1 MLLTCQYGILI
12 NLLICF
18 WDREGKIVMA
28 NNINECLLDVNCI
41 GTVENV
47 DTRKV
52 VVGVENEAV
61 LNTLKIN
68 DIVIL
73 AGSNSD
79 EKLIG
84 ILTKVTK
91 KKIETEGIEEEIDD
105 ILYSSNYC
113 VINLVGSFYN
123 KFGAGKEKKFKRAIN
138 TYPEINSKVYQANEA
153 AMQMIMNAVSSK
165 ATDSKSLEIGHFASN
180 RDVAAIL
187 DGNRFFQ
194 RHACVVGSTGSGK
207 SYTVAGIL
215 EKANQLPHANMI
227 VFDLHG
233 EYNELSYA
241 DQIKICDEPGGLH
254 IPLWF
259 FNYEEIHSL
268 FVESSEGTSTNQRAA
283 VIDFILQ
290 KKKEYIASNMSGIS
304 PDIVTA
310 DTPVPFLAKGLMEY
324 LEEQNILEVDTGEV
338 YKTGDNKGMPKTKR
352 GQYHDKLTNMITRL
366 RTKMDDKKYGF
377 VFNEKNTYEAAYLNQ
392 FAARIMDNDKYRIK
406 VIDLSEVPSD
416 MLAIVIG
423 IVTRLVYDIQFWM
436 TPQKD
441 EVRHPLVLVCD
452 EAHIY
457 MSNDMSKMKAVE
469 KKSLEIFEKIA
480 KEGRKYGIGL
490 LIVSQRPAELN
501 TTIMS
506 QCNNIVSLK
515 VTNDR
520 DKSAV
525 AAMLTDSLV
534 GIVEML
540 PNLDVGE
547 CIVVGDAIMLPSK
560 IILDKPNEKPKSA
573 TIDFWDRWYD
583 GKQTAFDIDAATL
596 NLIKQSRG

>member
-1 MLLTCQYGILI
+1 
-12 NLLICF
+12 
-18 WDREGKIVMA
+18 MA
-28 NNINECLLDVNCI
+28 DNNINEYLTDASCI
-41 GTVENV
+41 GVVENV

-73 AGSNSD
+73 SGSNSD

-91 KKIETEGIEEEIDD
+91 KKLDFDEAEQEEEGAFH
-105 ILYSSNYC
+105 SSNCC

-123 KFGAGKEKKFKRAIN
+123 KYGAGKENKFKRAIN
-138 TYPEINSKVYQANEA
+138 TYPEINSKVYQAHET

-165 ATDSKSLEIGHFASN
+165 AADSKSLEIGHFASN
-180 RDVAAIL
+180 KDVAAIL

-194 RHACVVGSTGSGK
+194 RHACIVGSTGSGK

-215 EKANQLPHANMI
+215 EKADQLLHANMI

-241 DQIKICDEPGGLH
+241 DQIKICDEPDGLH

-268 FVESSEGTSTNQRAA
+268 FVESSEGASTNQRAA
-283 VIDFILQ
+283 IINYILHN
-290 KKKEYIASNMSGIS
+290 KKNYIKDNMKSVS
-304 PDIVTA
+304 EEIVTA
-310 DTPVPFLAKGLMEY
+310 DTPVPFSARKLIEY
-324 LEEQNILEVDTGEV
+324 LEDQNILEIDTGEI
-338 YKTGDNKGMPKTKR
+338 YKSGDNKGQAKTKR
-352 GQYHDKLTNMITRL
+352 GQYYDKLTNLITRL

-377 VFNEKNTYEAAYLNQ
+377 VFNEDNTTKADYLNQ
-392 FAARIMDNDKYRIK
+392 FAARIMGNDNYRIK

-436 TPQKD
+436 SPAKD

-457 MSNDMSKMKAVE
+457 MANDMSKMKAAE
-469 KKSLEIFEKIA
+469 KKSLEIFGKIA

-490 LIVSQRPAELN
+490 LIISQRPAELN

-560 IILDKPNEKPKSA
+560 IILDKPKEKPKSA
-573 TIDFWDRWYD
+573 TIDFWDRWCD
-583 GKQTAFDIDAATL
+583 GKQTVFDIDGATL

>member
-1 MLLTCQYGILI
+1 MEDTNI
-12 NLLICF
+12 NLYL
-18 WDREGKIVMA
+18 K
-28 NNINECLLDVNCI
+28 DVNCI
-41 GTVENV
+41 GVVENV

-52 VVGVENEAV
+52 VVGVENEAM

-68 DIVIL
+68 DIAIL
-73 AGSNSD
+73 MGSNSD

-84 ILTKVTK
+84 ILSKVTK
-91 KKIETEGIEEEIDD
+91 KKIDFDETEIKEDVV
-105 ILYSSNYC
+105 YSSNCC
-113 VINLVGSFYN
+113 VINLVGTFYN
-123 KFGAGKEKKFKRAIN
+123 KYGIKKDNTFRRAIN
-138 TYPEINSKVYQANEA
+138 AFPEINSKVYQANEA

-165 ATDSKSLEIGHFASN
+165 ATDRKSLEIGHFASN
-180 RDVAAIL
+180 KDVAAIL

-207 SYTVAGIL
+207 SYTVANIL
-215 EKANQLPHANMI
+215 EKAEQLPHANMI

-241 DQIKICDEPGGLH
+241 DQIKICDETGGLH

-268 FVESSEGTSTNQRAA
+268 FVESAEGTSTNQRAA
-283 VIDFILQ
+283 VVNYIL
-290 KKKEYIASNMSGIS
+290 KKKKKYIAENMNSVS
-304 PDIVTA
+304 EEIVTA
-310 DTPVPFLAKGLMEY
+310 DTPVPFSAKGLIEY
-324 LEEQNILEVDTGEV
+324 LEEQNILEVNTGET
-338 YKTGDNKGMPKTKR
+338 YKSGENKGQAKTKR
-352 GQYHDKLTNMITRL
+352 GQYYDKLTNLITRL
-366 RTKMDDKKYGF
+366 RTKMDDKKYAF
-377 VFNEKNTYEAAYLNQ
+377 VFNEDDTKKADYLNQ
-392 FAARIMDNDKYRIK
+392 FAARIMGNEDYRIK

-423 IVTRLVYDIQFWM
+423 IVTRIIYDLQFWL
-436 TPQKD
+436 TPEKD

-469 KKSLEIFEKIA
+469 KKSLEIFERIA

-547 CIVVGDAIMLPSK
+547 CVVVGDAIMLPSK
-560 IILDKPNEKPKSA
+560 IILDKPKEKPKSA

-583 GKQTAFDIDAATL
+583 GEHTAFNIDAATF
-596 NLIKQSRG
+596 NLIRQSRG

>member
-1 MLLTCQYGILI
+1 
-12 NLLICF
+12 
-18 WDREGKIVMA
+18 MA
-28 NNINECLLDVNCI
+28 GNINEYLIDTNCI
-41 GTVENV
+41 GIVENV

-52 VVGVENEAV
+52 VVQVENESV

-68 DIVIL
+68 DIVVL
-73 AGSNSD
+73 GGSNSD

-91 KKIETEGIEEEIDD
+91 KKIDFDETEQDEGIV
-105 ILYSSNYC
+105 YSSDYC
-113 VINLVGSFYN
+113 IINLVGSFYN
-123 KFGAGKEKKFKRAIN
+123 KYGVVNENKFKRAIN

-153 AMQMIMNAVSSK
+153 TMKMIMNAISGK
-165 ATDSKSLEIGHFASN
+165 GTEYKSLEIGHFASN
-180 RDVAAIL
+180 RDVSAVL

-194 RHACVVGSTGSGK
+194 RHACIVGSTGSGK
-207 SYTVAGIL
+207 SYTVASIL
-215 EKANQLPHANMI
+215 EKTNELPYANMI

-241 DQIKICDEPGGLH
+241 DQIKICDEPEGLH

-283 VIDFILQ
+283 VINYILRA
-290 KKKEYIASNMSGIS
+290 KKEYINNNMSEVS
-304 PDIVTA
+304 EEIVTA
-310 DTPVPFLAKGLMEY
+310 DTPIPFSAEELIEY
-324 LEEQNILEVDTGEV
+324 LENQNILEVETGEI
-338 YKTGDNKGMPKTKR
+338 YKTGENKGQAKTKK
-352 GQYHDKLTNMITRL
+352 GQYYDKLTNLITRL

-377 VFNEKNTYEAAYLNQ
+377 VFNEKDTINADYLNQ
-392 FAARIMDNDKYRIK
+392 FAKRIMGNTKYRIK

-416 MLAIVIG
+416 MLAIIIG
-423 IVTRLVYDIQFWM
+423 IVTRIIYDIQFWI
-436 TPQKD
+436 TPSKD
-441 EVRHPLVLVCD
+441 EVRHPLVLACD

-457 MSNDMSKMKAVE
+457 MSNDTSKMKAVE

-490 LIVSQRPAELN
+490 LIISQRPAELN

-515 VTNDR
+515 ITNDR
-520 DKSAV
+520 DKTAV

-534 GIVEML
+534 GIEEML

-547 CIVVGDAIMLPSK
+547 CVVVGDAIMLPSK
-560 IILDKPNEKPKSA
+560 IILDKPKEKPKSA

-583 GKQTAFDIDAATL
+583 GEQTVFDIDKATL
-596 NLIKQSRG
+596 NLIKQSRD